1 VSAEVALSPLVFLGE
16 IALLATLLC
25 IVHSLRPRIGL
36 APIYAVFGLFEVFLF
51 VAGKGGEDRVV
62 AMLFGDLMATV
73 SAQMF
78 MPLMLATVV
87 VVYTLEG
94 TKPARRLIASVIVV
108 YLFHGLVD
116 EILWLHGTNPPPG
129 HVDLS
134 DSPLLHYDQRSRVAS
149 LLAILA
155 DFVTIVTVYQF
166 LHNRM
171 RWAPILLP
179 IWLALVAAMVT
190 DAFTY
195 SALNGTLVGRDGLR
209 LFEKVQCGAAAA
221 LPTGVYIRWQLQRAG
236 TDAILDRDA
245 MELIDLRR
253 QVQEARQQLQAQQQ
267 AYRFIRETF
276 SRYVSPAVVEQLVA
290 DPGKLELGGELREVT
305 VLFADIR
312 GYSTLSEKL
321 SPTQVIGML
330 NDYFEVVGQCVLDAG
345 GMINEIEG
353 DGILAVFGAPLP
365 ADDHA
370 DQALQAARAM
380 LDGVDRLNARWKAD
394 GTLVHLQAAGMDQLS
409 IRIGVH
415 TGDVV
420 VGNVGT
426 KDRVKYAVIGDTVN
440 TAARVEGLN
449 KDLGTP
455 MLCTSST
462 AERLRGDVPLTD
474 RGDHAVKGR
483 QERVRVYTLASP

>member
-1 VSAEVALSPLVFLGE
+1 VFLGE
-16 IALLATLLC
+16 IALLSTLLC
-25 IVHSLRPRIGL
+25 GLHALRPRFGL
-36 APIYAVFGLFEVFLF
+36 APVYTVFGLFEVFLF
-51 VAGKGGEDRVV
+51 VAGKGGENRVV
-62 AMLFGDLMATV
+62 APLLGDLVASV

-78 MPLMLATVV
+78 LPLMMVTVV
-87 VVYTLEG
+87 LIYTLEG
-94 TKPARRLIASVIVV
+94 TKEARRLIASVIGV

-116 EILWLHGTNPPPG
+116 EVLWLHGTNPPPG

-134 DSPLLHYDQRSRVAS
+134 GEALLDYDQWSRLSS
-149 LLAILA
+149 LIAVLA
-155 DFVTIVTVYQF
+155 DFVTIVVVYQF
-166 LHNRM
+166 LHNRLK
-171 RWAPILLP
+171 WTTIFLP
-179 IWLALVAAMVT
+179 IWLAVVAAMVC
-190 DAFTY
+190 DAVTY
-195 SALNGTLVGRDGLR
+195 AAVNGTWVGRDGLR
-209 LFEKVQCGAAAA
+209 LLEKAQCGAAAA
-221 LPTGVYIRWQLQRAG
+221 LPAGLYIRWQLSRAG
-236 TDAILDRDA
+236 VTDLLDRDA
-245 MELIDLRR
+245 IELLDLRR
-253 QVQEARQQLQAQQQ
+253 QVAEARQQLQAQQQ

-276 SRYVSPAVVEQLVA
+276 SRYVSPQVVEQLVA

-330 NDYFEVVGQCVLDAG
+330 NAYFEEVGQCVLDAG

-370 DQALQAARAM
+370 DRALAAAAAM
-380 LDGVDRLNARWKAD
+380 LVAVERLNDTWRAD
-394 GTLVHLQAAGMDQLS
+394 GTIEHLRAAGMEQLS

-426 KDRVKYAVIGDTVN
+426 RDRVKYAVIGDTVN

-449 KDLGTP
+449 KQLGTP
-455 MLCTSST
+455 MLCTAST
-462 AERLRGDVPLTD
+462 AERLRNRVDLTD
-474 RGDHAVKGR
+474 QGDHAVKGR
-483 QERVRVYTLASP
+483 EERVRVYSLPEAS

>member
-1 VSAEVALSPLVFLGE
+1 VSPFVFLGE
-16 IALLATLLC
+16 IAGLATLVC

-36 APIYAVFGLFEVFLF
+36 APLYAVFGLFEVFLF
-51 VAGKGGEDRVV
+51 VAGKGGEDRPV
-62 AMLFGDLMATV
+62 AVLFGDMVATV

-94 TKPARRLIASVIVV
+94 TKEARRLIASVIAV

-116 EILWLHGTNPPPG
+116 EIVFLHGSNPPPG

-134 DSPLLHYDQRSRVAS
+134 DAALLDYNQRQRLAS
-149 LLAILA
+149 LVAILA
-155 DFVTIVTVYQF
+155 DFVTIVVVYQF

-171 RWAPILLP
+171 RRVPILVP
-179 IWLALVAAMVT
+179 IWMALVAAMVT
-190 DAFTY
+190 DAFTF
-195 SALNGTLVGRDGLR
+195 SALNGTFVGRDGLR

-221 LPTGVYIRWQLQRAG
+221 LPTGLYIQLQLQRAG
-236 TDAILDRDA
+236 GDAILDRDA
-245 MELIDLRR
+245 MEIVDLRR
-253 QVQEARQQLQAQQQ
+253 QVHEARQQLQAQQQ

-312 GYSTLSEKL
+312 GYSTLSEAL
-321 SPTQVIGML
+321 SPTQVIGLL
-330 NDYFEVVGQCVLDAG
+330 NDYFEEVGQCVLDAG

-370 DQALQAARAM
+370 DRALAAASDM
-380 LDGVDRLNARWKAD
+380 LVSVERLNERWRRD
-394 GTLVHLQAAGMDQLS
+394 GTMAHLQAVGMDQLA
-409 IRIGVH
+409 IRIGIH

-426 KDRVKYAVIGDTVN
+426 RDRVKYAVIGDTVN

-449 KDLGTP
+449 KSLGTP
-455 MLCTSST
+455 ALCTAST
-462 AERLRGDVPLTD
+462 AARLRNEVQLDD
-474 RGDHAVKGR
+474 RGDHAVKGK
-483 QERVRVYTLASP
+483 QERVRVYTFA